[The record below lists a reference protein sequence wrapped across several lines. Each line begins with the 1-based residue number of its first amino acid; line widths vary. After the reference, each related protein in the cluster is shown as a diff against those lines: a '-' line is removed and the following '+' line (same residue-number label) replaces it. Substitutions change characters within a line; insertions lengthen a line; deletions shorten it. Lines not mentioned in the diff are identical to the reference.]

1 MLLPIVTSIN
11 DKFES
16 VRAVDVA
23 MAVLKTFA
31 ESQQMCAHNL
41 LNLYLAEELIEAVP
55 EVILSCIFSL
65 LLSHERPFT
74 EPPLFFAVLL
84 NQMVNSSR
92 EIESLKK
99 LKSFAEDKFS
109 KQVFA
114 HFNSFTFL
122 QQERIIAFLGAYL
135 S

>member
-1 MLLPIVTSIN
+1 MTTIN

-16 VRAVDVA
+16 VLAVDVA
-23 MAVLKTFA
+23 MAIFKTFA

-41 LNLYLAEELIEAVP
+41 LNLYLSEELKEAMP
-55 EVILSCIFSL
+55 EVLLSCLLSL

-99 LKSFAEDKFS
+99 LKSFAEEKFS
-109 KQVFA
+109 KYVFA
-114 HFNSFTFL
+114 HFNNFTYL
-122 QQERIIAFLGAYL
+122 QQERIIAFLGTYL

>member
-1 MLLPIVTSIN
+1 LANKDFQKQRLRRYRSPVLLPIN

-16 VRAVDVA
+16 VLAVDVA
-23 MAVLKTFA
+23 MAIFKTFA
-31 ESQQMCAHNL
+31 DSQQMCAHNL
-41 LNLYLAEELIEAVP
+41 LNLYLAEELKEAMP
-55 EVILSCIFSL
+55 EVLLSCLFSL

-99 LKSFAEDKFS
+99 LKSFAEEKFS
-109 KQVFA
+109 K
-114 HFNSFTFL
+114 
-122 QQERIIAFLGAYL
+122 
-135 S
+135 